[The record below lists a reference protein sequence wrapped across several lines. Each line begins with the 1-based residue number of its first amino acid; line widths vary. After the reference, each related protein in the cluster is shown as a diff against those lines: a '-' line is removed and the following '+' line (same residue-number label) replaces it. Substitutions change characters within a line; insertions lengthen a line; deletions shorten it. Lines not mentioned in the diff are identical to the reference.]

1 MRVVKEC
8 SVPVSALLVGDA
20 CSINLCTIISFL
32 DIYKNLKFLYI
43 GRNLTFSFLPC
54 FSLAMWVKTNLLE
67 VQSYVL
73 ILEAVFCA

>member
-32 DIYKNLKFLYI
+32 LKFLYI